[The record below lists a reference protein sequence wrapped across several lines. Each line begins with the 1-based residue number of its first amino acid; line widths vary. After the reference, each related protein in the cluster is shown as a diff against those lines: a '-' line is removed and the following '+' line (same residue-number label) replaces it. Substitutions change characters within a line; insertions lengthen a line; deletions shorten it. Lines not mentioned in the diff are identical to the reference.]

1 MQFQVMHKYLLEMVF
16 MDWSQLKG
24 VHSGLKGILK
34 KLVTSFVK
42 TPIIYSMVWESHV
55 KYWYSWQLIMI

>member
-42 TPIIYSMVWESHV
+42 TPIIYSMV
-55 KYWYSWQLIMI
+55 